1 MLSRRRGSC
10 ENCGGIC
17 CIRTRAFPLLKN
29 GKCSIYLKGI
39 PFFCK
44 IFPIDYSNSASSSR
58 ITPNQVQEYP
68 FLPIFP
74 VSNFI

>member
-17 CIRTRAFPLLKN
+17 CIRTRACPLLKN

-44 IFPIDYSNSASSSR
+44 IFPIDVRDIELAGESDVCQFYWIGNSKNSK
-58 ITPNQVQEYP
+58 
-68 FLPIFP
+68 
-74 VSNFI
+74 